1 MLVSLKELMKD
12 AEEKGYAVGAFNSPN
27 LESLIAIIKAAEE
40 TGKGVIINHAEV
52 HFPFIALEDIAPI
65 MIKYAKEA
73 SVPVCIHLDHGESL
87 ETCMKAIRLGF
98 TKIILPKKNLSTKVK
113 VPDNVQLCG
122 VENIY
127 EVLVHMLAKM

>member
-65 MIKYAKEA
+65 MIKYAK
-73 SVPVCIHLDHGESL
+73 
-87 ETCMKAIRLGF
+87 R
-98 TKIILPKKNLSTKVK
+98 
-113 VPDNVQLCG
+113 
-122 VENIY
+122 
-127 EVLVHMLAKM
+127 